1 MSNFHVKQNNY
12 LNCCDK
18 KCINKCEDGP
28 RGKQGPVGPT
38 GPTGEQGVT
47 GPTGPAGI
55 TGATGST
62 PGNVITIYPFH
73 YLAFS
78 TDGSNFNE
86 TNCEVS
92 VNNLDPNNVEYTV
105 TFNNPA
111 THPDVTNYV
120 ISIMPEERQNDL
132 HIPNVVNGSKNVN
145 GFKFVLCK
153 GDNGPT
159 SDICEEVAFSL
170 GVTKSTEVYGQ

>member
-1 MSNFHVKQNNY
+1 MSNFNVKQNNY

-28 RGKQGPVGPT
+28 RGKQGPVGPR

-55 TGATGST
+55 TGATGPT

-78 TDGSNFNE
+78 TDGSNFNV
-86 TNCEVS
+86 TNCQVS
-92 VNNLDPNNVEYTV
+92 VTGSSPDVEYTV
-105 TFNNPA
+105 TFVNPP
-111 THPDVTNYV
+111 THPDGTDYV
-120 ISIMPEERQNDL
+120 ISIMPEKILNDL
-132 HIPNVVNGSKNVN
+132 HVPNVVAGSKSST
-145 GFKFVLCK
+145 GFKFVLCE
-153 GDNGPT
+153 GDNGAGADVC
-159 SDICEEVAFSL
+159 DIVPFSL
-170 GVTKSTEVYGQ
+170 GVTKSTQVYGP